1 MSSSLSVIRS
11 LFRHM
16 AWADARVL
24 EGLRATPGI
33 DLHAHEQF
41 AHILG
46 AESVWL
52 TRILGQPQRVAVWP
66 ELSLDECAAMAVE
79 NQKGFAAL
87 LDEGEIVFAREV
99 TYVNS
104 AGKTFTNRVID
115 ILVHVAMHGS
125 YHRGM
130 ISIVTRRGGGVAVPT
145 DFIAFVRGE
154 AAATRFDAERKAGI
168 LRS

>member
-24 EGLRATPGI
+24 EGLLATPGI
-33 DLHAHEQF
+33 DAHAQEQF
-41 AHILG
+41 AHVVG

-66 ELSLDECAAMAVE
+66 ELSLDECAAIAAE
-79 NQKGFAAL
+79 NQRGFAAV
-87 LDEGEIVFAREV
+87 LDHEDLVREV
-99 TYVNS
+99 TYTNS

-154 AAATRFDAERKAGI
+154 AAATRPDAERQAGT
-168 LRS
+168 RTS

>member
-33 DLHAHEQF
+33 DAHAREQF

-52 TRILGQPQRVAVWP
+52 TRMLAQPQRVAVWP
-66 ELSLDECAAMAVE
+66 ELSLDECAAIAVE
-79 NQKGFAAL
+79 NQQGFAAVL
-87 LDEGEIVFAREV
+87 EEGASGFEREV
-99 TYVNS
+99 TYTNS

-130 ISIVTRRGGGVAVPT
+130 ISIITRRGGGTAVPT
-145 DFIAFVRGE
+145 DYIAFVRGE
-154 AAATRFDAERKAGI
+154 AAATRLDAERGTGT
-168 LRS
+168 LRA